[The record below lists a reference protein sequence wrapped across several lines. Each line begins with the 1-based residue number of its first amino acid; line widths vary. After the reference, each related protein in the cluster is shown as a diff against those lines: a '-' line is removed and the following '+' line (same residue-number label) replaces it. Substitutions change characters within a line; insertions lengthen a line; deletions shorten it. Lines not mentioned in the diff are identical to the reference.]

1 MSLGVTDRALIIGS
15 GESMDLNSIRDYQY
29 IICADGGYHH
39 IEGKIKPDI
48 IIGDFDSVSPC
59 NLPPGIETMRFPEDK
74 DNTDTELCIIHALNK
89 GIEHIDI
96 TGIYGSRPDHFF
108 TGISLLRRYIGM
120 DITLQTERFSIFIIK
135 PAERFVFKEL
145 KGRTVSFFS
154 LSSRTQIID
163 AEGFRYPLKRKKLKL
178 KIPVGVSNQIVRDNA
193 EIYYKK
199 GALLCFIEK

>member
-1 MSLGVTDRALIIGS
+1 MTDRALIIGS
-15 GESMDLNSIRDYQY
+15 GESIDLNGIENYRY

-39 IEGKIKPDI
+39 IDGKVKPDI
-48 IIGDFDSVSPC
+48 IIGDFDSVSPY
-59 NLPPGIETMRFPEDK
+59 NVPSGIETMRFPEDK
-74 DNTDTELCIIHALNK
+74 DKTDTELCIIYALDK

-120 DITLQTERFSIFIIK
+120 DITLQTEQFSIFMIN
-135 PAERFVFKEL
+135 PSERFVFKEL
-145 KGRTVSFFS
+145 KGKMVSFFS

-163 AEGFRYPLKRKKLKL
+163 AEGFKYPLKRKKLKL
-178 KIPVGVSNQIVRDNA
+178 KIPVGVSNQIVKDSA